1 MKSIFYLLSLM
12 LLGTACVSSK
22 KYKLSQA
29 EIENL
34 KTSLSNCKNDLNQC
48 KNEKTELTEQSNT
61 KIKDANTALNT
72 ANAKIKSVEEQ
83 LDFLKKNNTNL
94 LERLSDLSIVSKTG
108 AENIKKSLEAMNEKD
123 KYIKDLTSA
132 INRKDS
138 LNLALVMNL
147 KKSLGDAPSDD
158 VSIEVKKGVIYI
170 SLSDRL
176 LFKSGS
182 STINEQAGMT
192 LEKIAKIVNDQK
204 DIDILIE
211 GHTDNVPIN
220 TDCLADN
227 WDLSTKRATAIA
239 RMLQRKY
246 NVDPARIT
254 AGGRSEY
261 LPKQPNDNEAGR
273 KVNRRTEIII
283 LPKLDQ
289 FFQMMTPNPK

>member
-1 MKSIFYLLSLM
+1 M

>member
-283 LPKLDQ
+283 LTKLDQ